1 MRLRMFGTADQAA
14 LAAAR
19 TIARQ
24 LRVRP
29 DSVLGL
35 PTGRTS
41 APVYAALVRLAPD
54 FSRAHTFNLDEF
66 IGLSPHDPRSFRAF
80 MDRHLFRHVNIAP
93 RHVHVLRGDAA
104 DPVAECARFE
114 RALSAAGGI
123 DLLTLGI
130 GRNGHIG
137 FNEPGRAL
145 FARTHRARLAPST
158 RRANAAAFGGRARD
172 VPAEAMS
179 MGMGTIL
186 TAAAIVL
193 IATGRSKAPAIRRM
207 LNGCVTPRVPAS
219 FLQLH
224 RDVTLILD
232 RAAADGL

>member
-19 TIARQ
+19 TIVRQ
-24 LRVRP
+24 LRMRP

-35 PTGRTS
+35 PTGRTA
-41 APVYAALVRLAPD
+41 APMYAALARLAPD

-80 MDRHLFRHVNIAP
+80 MDRHLFRHINIAP
-93 RHVHVLRGDAA
+93 RHVHFLRGDAA
-104 DPVAECARFE
+104 DPVEECARFE

-158 RRANAAAFGGRARD
+158 RRANAAAFGGRASD

-186 TAAAIVL
+186 TAASIVL

-207 LNGCVTPRVPAS
+207 LNGCVTTRVPAS